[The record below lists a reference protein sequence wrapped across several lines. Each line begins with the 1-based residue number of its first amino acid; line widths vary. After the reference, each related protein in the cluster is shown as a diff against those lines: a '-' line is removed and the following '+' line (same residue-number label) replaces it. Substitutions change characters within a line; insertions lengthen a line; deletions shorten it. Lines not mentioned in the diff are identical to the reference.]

1 MIPRVDLDRLRL
13 ALDAASRACDV
24 KARVDVDPVGIVR
37 RYDRREEIELV
48 GVLASSLAF
57 GNVRALR
64 AGIERVLGL
73 LGPDLTGV
81 LDDETRVRR
90 VLGAFQYRM
99 VRGCDV
105 AGALVGAR
113 RVQRARG
120 SLGEALAA
128 HLGEWGDLRSA
139 LGAWVRDIRRE
150 GRLVD
155 WDPRG
160 SRGAAHILP
169 DPAKASACK
178 RLLLYLRWMVR
189 PDDGVDL
196 GVWTAL
202 VSPSVLLI
210 PVDTHIHRIAR
221 NLGMTQAAL
230 PSWRAAEEI
239 TSVLRRIAPDD
250 PVRYDFAMCHLGM
263 SRTCTDHV
271 DERSCRCC
279 AIRTACVHHVRP
291 SGRSGS

>member
-1 MIPRVDLDRLRL
+1 MMSGVDLDRLRQAL
-13 ALDAASRACDV
+13 AAASRSCDV
-24 KARVDVDPVGIVR
+24 QARIALDPVGIVR
-37 RYDRREEIELV
+37 RYDRLEEIELV
-48 GVLASSLAF
+48 GLLASSLAF
-57 GNVRALR
+57 GNVKALR

-73 LGPDLTGV
+73 LGPDLTGM

-90 VLGAFQYRM
+90 VLGAFRYRM

-113 RVQRARG
+113 RVQRASG
-120 SLGEALAA
+120 SLGEAFAA
-128 HLGEWGDLRSA
+128 RLSECGDLRSA
-139 LGAWVRDIRRE
+139 LAAWVRDIRCE
-150 GRLVD
+150 GRLKESD
-155 WDPRG
+155 ARG
-160 SRGAAHILP
+160 SRGAVHILP

-178 RLLLYLRWMVR
+178 RLLLYLRWMIR
-189 PDDGVDL
+189 PNDGVDL

-221 NLGMTQAAL
+221 NLGMTQAAS

-239 TSVLRRIAPDD
+239 TAVLRRIAPDD

-263 SRTCTDHV
+263 SRACPGRV
-271 DERSCRCC
+271 DERSCGCC
-279 AIRTACVHHVRP
+279 AIRTACVHHVRW
-291 SGRSGS
+291 SRRSGS